1 MDRGETQ
8 RWSQA
13 PRRVC
18 WWGTGPPTL
27 VHFFYILIRVDVF
40 PSAGRGS
47 VPGSAPVRANLARQ
61 GAKAN
66 PRRKKESKRCAA
78 GLTVGDPPGQSL

>member
-1 MDRGETQ
+1 MLMVPARFSHSFPNNSVWT
-8 RWSQA
+8 
-13 PRRVC
+13 
-18 WWGTGPPTL
+18 
-27 VHFFYILIRVDVF
+27 FYLF
-40 PSAGRGS
+40 LEAGRGS